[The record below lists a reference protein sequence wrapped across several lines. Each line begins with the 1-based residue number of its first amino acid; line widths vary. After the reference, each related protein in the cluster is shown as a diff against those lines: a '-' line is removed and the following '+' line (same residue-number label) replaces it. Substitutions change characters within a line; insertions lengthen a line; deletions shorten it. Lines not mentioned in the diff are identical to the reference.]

1 MKEFN
6 LSEKIEDTLNSIFT
20 SNRYWVLDDRTI
32 NEDKFKEIL
41 DVLEKSINKDVKE
54 FIRLLKEKKKMVLMD
69 ALDDDLKEVITLED
83 LDKLAGDELIWMR
96 KNLH

>member
-83 LDKLAGDELIWMR
+83 LDKLAGDELI
-96 KNLH
+96 